1 MSFLHYKDIIE
12 EGDLVMAFISRNDIK
27 PVIAKSGAT
36 LNTRYGV
43 FPHDLMIGAR
53 YGEQIASAKGYG
65 FIHLLQPTPELWTL
79 SLPHRTQIVYTF
91 DSSYVVQRLR
101 VLPGSRVIEA
111 GTGSGSFSHAFARTI
126 HSNGRLFSY
135 EFHRPRY
142 EEAKGEFEIHK
153 LDNITLTHR
162 DVCTNGFK
170 VDGVD
175 VDGDAVFLDLPAPWE
190 AIKHLDEVVAK
201 DRRVSICC
209 FSPCIEQ
216 VVKTIEALTANKW
229 NGIEMVEVSGRKWE
243 AHREMVRDVDEAVAR
258 LKDIKKRAAAGLA
271 RKRKL
276 NKISDEV
283 DNEDADIQPDEDND
297 ISSEEP
303 SGKSETEP
311 NLKSDQKSNQDTK
324 DRGYNPFG
332 KGKRIREGDP
342 AYKWINVTRSEPEV
356 KSHTSY
362 LTFAYRNQ

>member
-142 EEAKGEFEIHK
+142 EEAKG
-153 LDNITLTHR
+153 
-162 DVCTNGFK
+162 
-170 VDGVD
+170 
-175 VDGDAVFLDLPAPWE
+175 
-190 AIKHLDEVVAK
+190 
-201 DRRVSICC
+201 S
-209 FSPCIEQ
+209 
-216 VVKTIEALTANKW
+216 
-229 NGIEMVEVSGRKWE
+229 
-243 AHREMVRDVDEAVAR
+243 
-258 LKDIKKRAAAGLA
+258 
-271 RKRKL
+271 
-276 NKISDEV
+276 
-283 DNEDADIQPDEDND
+283 
-297 ISSEEP
+297 
-303 SGKSETEP
+303 
-311 NLKSDQKSNQDTK
+311 LKS
-324 DRGYNPFG
+324 
-332 KGKRIREGDP
+332 
-342 AYKWINVTRSEPEV
+342 
-356 KSHTSY
+356 TS
-362 LTFAYRNQ
+362 

>member
-1 MSFLHYKDIIE
+1 M
-12 EGDLVMAFISRNDIK
+12 
-27 PVIAKSGAT
+27 
-36 LNTRYGV
+36 
-43 FPHDLMIGAR
+43 
-53 YGEQIASAKGYG
+53 
-65 FIHLLQPTPELWTL
+65 
-79 SLPHRTQIVYTF
+79 
-91 DSSYVVQRLR
+91 
-101 VLPGSRVIEA
+101 
-111 GTGSGSFSHAFARTI
+111 
-126 HSNGRLFSY
+126 
-135 EFHRPRY
+135 
-142 EEAKGEFEIHK
+142 
-153 LDNITLTHR
+153 
-162 DVCTNGFK
+162 
-170 VDGVD
+170 
-175 VDGDAVFLDLPAPWE
+175 DLPAPWE